1 MAKPMTWRR
10 GRLALCAVVL
20 AVAGCG
26 AGPADEAPVGANGAA
41 AAAAVPES
49 TDEAPAASFAATG
62 DVPDVA
68 ADAPTLSTQLPGTSP
83 DHHALVFGNGA
94 YPHGD
99 ALSAPARDA
108 ALMAQSLRARGYQV
122 RLSLDRDYAGMVEDI
137 EAFAA
142 TSEGAEVRVLYF
154 AGHGFEFDSENYL
167 LPVDLPAPIGKLDRN
182 QLRSRGLPLHRLL
195 LDLEAEGGTLVGIID
210 ACRVL
215 PARGAS
221 DTPTLAAQPAPEGS
235 ILAFATAPGQVAMDS
250 LRSFGVDQDHSPFTW
265 YLANHLLAPETVR
278 WDQAFQATYGIVRN
292 QTRGRQE
299 PWTNYKVSAVPDIGP
314 APKPSASQ
322 AADDFGFNLRPE
334 RKAAALYWQ
343 REAEAIWKLARDGAT
358 TDRQLARRAAEGDD
372 LAALAAAFRV
382 PEDGRDPAPLLALL
396 QRPAEAGHA
405 LAQEEIGNRLWAAKA
420 HDAEER
426 SAKYW
431 WQLACGN
438 GLGSACTR
446 VAIAGDGSPEEKAKA
461 IAQGFSEMFS
471 GFSQAM
477 EAHLQQSSP
486 DKEGN

>member
-1 MAKPMTWRR
+1 MP
-10 GRLALCAVVL
+10 GLLL
-20 AVAGCG
+20 LGLLAGCG
-26 AGPADEAPVGANGAA
+26 QAPAPAPAPSGADESRAA
-41 AAAAVPES
+41 AAHAA
-49 TDEAPAASFAATG
+49 EAT
-62 DVPDVA
+62 
-68 ADAPTLSTQLPGTSP
+68 APPPQTTQLSGSSP

-108 ALMAQSLRARGYQV
+108 ALMGQALRARGYQV

-142 TSEGAEVRVLYF
+142 TSEGAKVRVLYF

-167 LPVDLPAPIGKLDRN
+167 LPVDLPASIATLDRN

-195 LDLEAEGGTLVGIID
+195 VDLEAEGGTLVGIID

-215 PARGAS
+215 PARGAT

-250 LRSFGVDQDHSPFTW
+250 LRSFGVDQDHSPFTY
-265 YLANHLLAPETVR
+265 YLANHLLAPETQR

-314 APKPSASQ
+314 AAAAASAGQ
-322 AADDFGFNLRPE
+322 AAQSPFGITLRPE

-343 REAEAIWKLARDGAT
+343 REAEAIWKLAHDGAT

-372 LAALAAAFRV
+372 LAALAAVFRV
-382 PEDGRDPAPLLALL
+382 PEDGRDPAPLLGLL
-396 QRPAEAGHA
+396 QRPADAGHA
-405 LAQEEIGNRLWAAKA
+405 LAQEETGNRLWAAKA
-420 HDAEER
+420 HDAQER
-426 SAKYW
+426 SARYW

-446 VAIAGDGSPEEKAKA
+446 LAMAGDGSPEEKAQA
-461 IAQGFSEMFS
+461 MAQGLAEMFS

-477 EAHLQQSSP
+477 DADMPQDRP
-486 DKEGN
+486 DKDTDR